1 MIYTVEKIVR
11 KEKLLVTNN
20 FSFLDELILKIS
32 FYDSMW
38 NSVHQGTEPKYDPKG
53 IILILFIKG
62 H

>member
-1 MIYTVEKIVR
+1 MR

-20 FSFLDELILKIS
+20 FSFLDGTDFENFL
-32 FYDSMW
+32 
-38 NSVHQGTEPKYDPKG
+38 GTEPKFDPKG